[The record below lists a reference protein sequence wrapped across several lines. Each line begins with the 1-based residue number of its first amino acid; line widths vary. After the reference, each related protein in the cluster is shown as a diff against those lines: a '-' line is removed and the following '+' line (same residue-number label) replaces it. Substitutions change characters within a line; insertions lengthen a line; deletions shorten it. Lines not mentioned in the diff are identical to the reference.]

1 MVDTSRILSAP
12 DITTLR
18 NAVAAAF
25 EEIELEKS
33 NFIKIGEIDTR
44 LKALEDKPA

>member
-18 NAVAAAF
+18 DAVAAAF

-33 NFIKIGEIDTR
+33 NAIKLGELEAR
-44 LKALEDKPA
+44 LKVLEASP